1 MRPKLMRQVKDEN
14 SRKGCLLRWITA
26 VVFAGGA
33 LAASGVYAQKLKP
46 TDYEVKAVYLF
57 NFARLVEW
65 PSATEVS
72 KSESFAICVLGQD
85 PLGPA
90 LDSVVAGE
98 NIGGRAVTARRISKA
113 QDSRPCQ
120 VLYISPSEEGQL
132 KEVLT
137 VLDKARVLT
146 VSDIPQF
153 SRRGGMIQFVTDNN
167 RIRFE
172 VNLANTTDAGLTL
185 SSELLKVAINVIRNP
200 NPGV

>member
-1 MRPKLMRQVKDEN
+1 MRQLRSETR
-14 SRKGCLLRWITA
+14 RKGTCLLRWIA
-26 VVFAGGA
+26 VVAFAGA
-33 LAASGVYAQKLKP
+33 LLGASGLRAQKLKP

-65 PSATEVS
+65 PSAGAAS
-72 KSESFAICVLGQD
+72 KSEFFTICVLGQD
-85 PLGPA
+85 PLAPA

-98 NIGGRAVTARRISKA
+98 NIAGRAVTAKRISKP
-113 QDSRPCQ
+113 QDSLPCQ
-120 VLYISPSEEGQL
+120 VLYISPSEESQL
-132 KEVLT
+132 KEVLM

-167 RIRFE
+167 RVRFE
-172 VNLANTTDAGLTL
+172 VNLASTTDAGLTL

-200 NPGV
+200 KPGA